1 MHTSTRRPALLT
13 TPDGDALR
21 CRVCARQC
29 RISEGERGFCGVRQ
43 NDGGTLYTESY
54 GAVTA
59 AGLDPVEK
67 KPLYHYLPGTQTFSL
82 SSYGCNFT
90 CRHCQNFTLSQNIH
104 VPAAAAEPEEIIR
117 QAQKTAAQSISFTY
131 NEPVINYEYVLDISR
146 LAQTA
151 GLGTALITNGYLTE
165 DALTGLAPYTGAVR
179 IDLKAFTDGFYRII
193 CGARLQPVLD
203 TILRAK
209 DLGLHIELVT
219 LIIPGY
225 NDSEEEINAMLSWE
239 LDHLG
244 PAVPHH
250 FTAFTPMYQME
261 HVPPTPPE
269 TLDRI
274 YRQAH
279 NAGLYYPYL
288 GNIMHLAGSSTRCPA
303 CGELLILRA
312 GYVAKFPGLRDGKCI
327 RCGRPLEGVFQ
338 PPQSSAYTD

>member
-1 MHTSTRRPALLT
+1 MHTSTRRPAVLCI
-13 TPDGDALR
+13 PDDDTVR

-43 NDGGTLYTESY
+43 NDGGTLYAESY
-54 GAVTA
+54 GTVTA

-90 CRHCQNFTLSQNIH
+90 CRHCQNYTLSQNIH
-104 VPAAAAEPEEIIR
+104 APAVRADPEVIIR
-117 QAQKTAAQSISFTY
+117 QAQKTAVQSISFTY
-131 NEPVINYEYVLDISR
+131 NEPSINYEYVLDTSR

-151 GLGTALITNGYLTE
+151 CLGTALITNGYLTE
-165 DALTGLAPYTGAVR
+165 DALIELAPYLGAIR
-179 IDLKAFTDGFYRII
+179 IDLKAFTDDFYRTI

-239 LDHLG
+239 CDHLG

-261 HVPPTPPE
+261 HVPPTSPE

-274 YRQAH
+274 YRQAK

-288 GNIMHLAGSSTRCPA
+288 GNNMHLAGSSTRCPA
-303 CGELLILRA
+303 CGELLILRT
-312 GYVAKFPGLRDGKCI
+312 GYVVKFPGLRDGTCI
-327 RCGRPLEGVFQ
+327 RCGRPLEGVFRL
-338 PPQSSAYTD
+338 PHTFASTD